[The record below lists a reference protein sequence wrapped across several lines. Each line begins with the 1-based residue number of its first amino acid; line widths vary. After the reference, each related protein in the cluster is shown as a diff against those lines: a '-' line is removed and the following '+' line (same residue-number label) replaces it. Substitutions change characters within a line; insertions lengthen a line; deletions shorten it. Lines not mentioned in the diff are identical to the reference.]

1 MGLAQE
7 GEGVPVLCR
16 PPACQ
21 LGQSH
26 RGVAASFS
34 VSRSPGHGV
43 QSEWPQQPRQ
53 GDGPCTRSAV
63 ACLAFSVPREWLV
76 RPGRALGRGV
86 GGVSA
91 DAVVTELRPWP

>member
-7 GEGVPVLCR
+7 GEGVPALCR

-34 VSRSPGHGV
+34 VSHSPGHGV
-43 QSEWPQQPRQ
+43 QS
-53 GDGPCTRSAV
+53 GPSSPARVTVPAPAV
-63 ACLAFSVPREWLV
+63 PSLAWRFLCPGSGWFGPDALWGGGSGESVLTQ
-76 RPGRALGRGV
+76 
-86 GGVSA
+86 S
-91 DAVVTELRPWP
+91 

>member
-34 VSRSPGHGV
+34 VSRSPGHRV
-43 QSEWPQQPRQ
+43 QS
-53 GDGPCTRSAV
+53 GPSSPARVTVPAAV

-86 GGVSA
+86 GGFSA
-91 DAVVTELRPWP
+91 DAVVTELWPWP